1 MLDTRIASFAKIK
14 FNEYYRKAYIH
25 ISDLS
30 KREFG
35 FGDFESKIVKRHIS
49 FHTFNEFKSY
59 ILSDTPAFI
68 SVSTSIYRYPSARP
82 MEKKERIRSE
92 LVFDIDSTDLNLKC
106 QLEHGRA
113 WVCSNCLEATK
124 EEAFKLIEDFLVR
137 DFGVPIDKITMN
149 FSGNR
154 GYHVHVIDDDFM
166 DMNAEGRKRVG
177 DYITG
182 KGITLSRFFPNIDD
196 PKKQLR
202 GPKPDDPAW
211 AGRIARGMIS
221 ALNSGEERLISLG
234 IAKPTARKLLRS
246 KADVIMGIT
255 MGNWDKVNIPNKSEF
270 WNSILK
276 AMSISQT
283 TFIDKNVTSVMDH
296 LLRVPD
302 TIHGDTGLISK
313 SIGGMA
319 ALRKFDP
326 MKDAVLFKGSTVMV
340 HVNESPI
347 LEIGGDSFGPYKDN
361 DVELPTYAALYLMLK
376 RMAVFP

>member
-1 MLDTRIASFAKIK
+1 LLDNRVASFAKIK
-14 FNEYYRKAYIH
+14 FNEYYRKAYIK
-25 ISDLS
+25 IADLS

-68 SVSTSIYRYPSARP
+68 SVSTSIYKYPSARP
-82 MEKKERIRSE
+82 MEKKMRIKSE

-106 QLEHGRA
+106 QLGHGRS
-113 WVCSNCLEATK
+113 WVCSNCLDATK
-124 EEAFKLIEDFLVR
+124 AEALKLIEDFLIS
-137 DFGVPIDKITMN
+137 DFGVPSDKITMN

-154 GYHVHVIDDDFM
+154 GYHVHVIDEEFM
-166 DMNAEGRKRVG
+166 NLNADARKRVS

-182 KGITLSRFFPNIDD
+182 KGITLSRFFPNIDE

-202 GPKPDDPAW
+202 GPMPTDPGW

-221 ALNSGEERLISLG
+221 ALNSGEEKLVSLG
-234 IAKPTARKLLRS
+234 IEKPLARKLLRS

-255 MGNWDKVNIPNKSEF
+255 TGNWDKVNVPKKAEF

-283 TFIDKNVTSVMDH
+283 TSIDKNVTSVMDH

-313 SIGGMA
+313 GIPSIPDLG
-319 ALRKFDP
+319 KFDP
-326 MKDAVLFKGSTVMV
+326 MKDAVLFKSGTMMI
-340 HVNESPI
+340 HVKESPV
-347 LEIGGDSFGPYKDN
+347 LEIGGMRFGPYKDK

-376 RMAVFP
+376 RVAAFP

>member
-1 MLDTRIASFAKIK
+1 MLDSRVASFAKIK
-14 FNEYYRKAYIH
+14 FNEYYRKAYIP
-25 ISDLS
+25 ISELS
-30 KREFG
+30 RREFG

-49 FHTFNEFKSY
+49 FRTFNEFKSY

-82 MEKKERIRSE
+82 MEKKERIKSE

-106 QLEHGRA
+106 QLKHGRS
-113 WVCSNCLEATK
+113 WVCSNCLDATK
-124 EEAFKLIEDFLVR
+124 DEVFKLVEDFLVP
-137 DFGVPIDKITMN
+137 DFGVPDDKITIN

-154 GYHVHVIDDDFM
+154 GYHVHVIDEEFM
-166 DMNAEGRKRVG
+166 NLNADARKRVS

-202 GPKPDDPAW
+202 GPKPDDAGW
-211 AGRIARGMIS
+211 GGRIARGMIS
-221 ALNSGEERLISLG
+221 ALNSGEERLVSLG
-234 IAKPTARKLLRS
+234 IEKPLARKLLRS

-255 MGNWDKVNIPNKSEF
+255 TGNWDKVNLPKKAEV

-296 LLRVPD
+296 LLRVPN

-313 SIGGMA
+313 SVENIK
-319 ALRKFDP
+319 ALGKFDP
-326 MKDAVLFKGSTVMV
+326 MKEAVLFRGGTVAV
-340 HVNESPI
+340 HVNESPV
-347 LEIGGDSFGPYKDN
+347 LEIGGSSFGPYKDK

-376 RMAVFP
+376 RAAVFR